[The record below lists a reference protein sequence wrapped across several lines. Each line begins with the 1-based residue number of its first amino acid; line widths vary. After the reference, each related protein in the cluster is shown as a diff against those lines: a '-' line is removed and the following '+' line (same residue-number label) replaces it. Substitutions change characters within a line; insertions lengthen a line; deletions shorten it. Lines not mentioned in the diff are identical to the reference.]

1 MEVLVLPGILLVHLL
16 DDASLPLKLLI
27 LQLGMVEVT
36 VLLRN
41 REHTAC
47 VFRSRTQGQLNPA
60 TSASSKPLSFLC
72 WGTVLLW
79 LQCSPG
85 LTRICSLLSSASPG
99 LGLSGVHCHV
109 RFAHWFSTNS
119 WFRTGTSHAM
129 KLSLRCWFNFPVLHI
144 TKKFQ

>member
-47 VFRSRTQGQLNPA
+47 VFRSRTQGSPQQMPPV
-60 TSASSKPLSFLC
+60 SHYPSFAEAQSYS
-72 WGTVLLW
+72 G
-79 LQCSPG
+79 CSV
-85 LTRICSLLSSASPG
+85 AQ
-99 LGLSGVHCHV
+99 
-109 RFAHWFSTNS
+109 A
-119 WFRTGTSHAM
+119 
-129 KLSLRCWFNFPVLHI
+129 
-144 TKKFQ
+144 